1 MGCYCHPTPVL
12 MLIPLVGSAL
22 PYEIKAIT
30 NEGGDQFSSRKGTQ
44 ATVIDGHVLNGDRDA
59 GSLLGYLGY
68 LNRVLR
74 PLG

>member
-1 MGCYCHPTPVL
+1 